1 VLMMLKDIC
10 PDAPQFD
17 SPSVRVK
24 FAWGHVE
31 ALKKAGL
38 FPLAARMS
46 GAGRRKVSAEQLA
59 ARPSDFVYLAR
70 PSGATA
76 KLLRSLAET
85 TEPTILWS
93 QWAGYLKKGGAIPAF
108 CAERGIEPLLVHS
121 GGHAHPEDLATLVR
135 RMGPKVVV
143 PIHTEAAG
151 LFAALMPNVRLLE
164 DGVTAEVGELVG

>member
-1 VLMMLKDIC
+1 VVYVLMMLKDIR

-76 KLLRSLAET
+76 KLLRSLART

-93 QWAGYLKKGGAIPAF
+93 QWAGYLKKGGAIPDF
-108 CAERGIEPLLVHS
+108 CEERGIEPLLVHS
-121 GGHAHPEDLATLVR
+121 GDIRIR
-135 RMGPKVVV
+135 R
-143 PIHTEAAG
+143 TW
-151 LFAALMPNVRLLE
+151 LRLSRE
-164 DGVTAEVGELVG
+164 